1 MLTRRPDQAEQVLKQ
16 AYQNDNQQYGFLTM
30 LAAHYYSL
38 GRRDEMVKV
47 LAQIKSHA
55 KDFAAAYVTVGD
67 FYLRMGDYDS
77 AVKEYREGIGRDAK
91 QKALYQKR
99 VIEVLMRQGKR
110 EEASQVNAE
119 VLKANPSD
127 TDARGVAATLLLDK
141 GEINRALSELQAV
154 VGRSPNNPV
163 AHYNLGRAHEA
174 RNEWEQAR
182 QEFQKAVNLRPDYLL
197 ARLSLAQL
205 QLRRREWEGALRSA
219 QQIIAVDKNN
229 MNARLIE
236 SAALMGEKRYDEARE
251 QIDQM
256 LKAYPNSP
264 DINYQLGLANLAE
277 SRYKEAEESFRRS
290 YQLDAGNSRGL
301 MGLVQTYMAQ
311 NKADQAIAMLEPEAA
326 KAPKRPDYRIAIASA
341 AVLSGKFDLGIAEY
355 QQVLGMLGQDA
366 TARADIF
373 LRLGETYRRKGDTS
387 NAVAALQQARG
398 SLPDNPVVLSTLA
411 LALDNSGR
419 RTEARQAYEAAL
431 KYDPNNAMAL
441 NNLAFLLADTGGDLD
456 QALTLAQ
463 KAKQLLPNLAE
474 VSDTLGLI
482 YLRKNLS
489 DNAVDIFKQLVSKE
503 PNAST
508 FHYHLGMALSQKGDK
523 PKALEEL
530 QHALKDNPSK
540 EEKEKIQQLMNRLG

>member
-1 MLTRRPDQAEQVLKQ
+1 
-16 AYQNDNQQYGFLTM
+16 
-30 LAAHYYSL
+30 
-38 GRRDEMVKV
+38 
-47 LAQIKSHA
+47 
-55 KDFAAAYVTVGD
+55 
-67 FYLRMGDYDS
+67 
-77 AVKEYREGIGRDAK
+77 
-91 QKALYQKR
+91 
-99 VIEVLMRQGKR
+99 
-110 EEASQVNAE
+110 
-119 VLKANPSD
+119 
-127 TDARGVAATLLLDK
+127 
-141 GEINRALSELQAV
+141 
-154 VGRSPNNPV
+154 V

-373 LRLGETYRRKGDTS
+373 LRLGETYRRKGDMS

-523 PKALEEL
+523 PKALLEL

>member
-1 MLTRRPDQAEQVLKQ
+1 
-16 AYQNDNQQYGFLTM
+16 
-30 LAAHYYSL
+30 
-38 GRRDEMVKV
+38 
-47 LAQIKSHA
+47 
-55 KDFAAAYVTVGD
+55 
-67 FYLRMGDYDS
+67 
-77 AVKEYREGIGRDAK
+77 
-91 QKALYQKR
+91 
-99 VIEVLMRQGKR
+99 
-110 EEASQVNAE
+110 
-119 VLKANPSD
+119 
-127 TDARGVAATLLLDK
+127 
-141 GEINRALSELQAV
+141 
-154 VGRSPNNPV
+154 V

-373 LRLGETYRRKGDTS
+373 LRLGETYRRKGDMS